1 MFTLYSKAILK
12 TNKWKKEYN
21 VAALTEEHPTIK
33 NNMSLNK
40 ARVLRHRDM
49 QGRSVIYIPAKNHSV
64 NDREI
69 DELTQ
74 FIVFCLV
81 MKNFK
86 THQ

>member
-1 MFTLYSKAILK
+1 
-12 TNKWKKEYN
+12 
-21 VAALTEEHPTIK
+21 
-33 NNMSLNK
+33 MSLNK